1 MGLTRITEPFA
12 NFSNFWEG
20 STYNPN
26 ALATALVKTHFAY
39 VGWHNA
45 FNILAEIRSP
55 DPVRTAKY
63 AGALS
68 LGLVT
73 AMFLATNVAYVAAI
87 PKEDIRNAGQLVG
100 ALFFQRVFGESW
112 AAKILPVMVVF
123 SCLGNI
129 VSCFVTSF
137 NALEAYLSL
146 ILYRLLS

>member
-1 MGLTRITEPFA
+1 M
-12 NFSNFWEG
+12 
-20 STYNPN
+20 
-26 ALATALVKTHFAY
+26 
-39 VGWHNA
+39 
-45 FNILAEIRSP
+45 
-55 DPVRTAKY
+55 RTAKY

-137 NALEAYLSL
+137 DALEAYCLCYSIDCCREPPILSL
-146 ILYRLLS
+146 SSLFL